1 MTKNTTHKDS
11 IQDKL
16 DLLLSIVPEN
26 TQKAVMEAF
35 ILGTHS
41 SEKIHYLCGCCDGKH
56 RYEDD
61 YDCPSCV
68 DGFGGI

>member
-26 TQKAVMEAF
+26 TQKVVMEAF

-41 SEKIHYLCGCCDGKH
+41 NDKIQCCDGKH